1 MSRRA
6 NIEFSQGYLK
16 RIQTLHIDEVTYDFE
31 EGIFTQN
38 VIEPVQKIIEGRVDA
53 HIYENFLVFEPL
65 SYERS
70 SSDWR
75 SYRVYGERR
84 DNDYYAIAFSKPL
97 ESVAEFVGTNGT
109 KELFTYAKSINS
121 NQS

>member
-6 NIEFSQGYLK
+6 NIEFSQGYLT

-38 VIEPVQKIIEGRVDA
+38 VIEPLQKIIEGRADV
-53 HIYENFLVFEPL
+53 HIFEDFLVFEPL

-70 SSDWR
+70 PSDWR
-75 SYRVYGERR
+75 SYIVYEERR
-84 DNDYYAIAFSKPL
+84 DNDFYAIAFSEPL
-97 ESVAEFVGTNGT
+97 ESVVAFLDIYGT
-109 KELFTYAKSINS
+109 KELFTSQQK
-121 NQS
+121 QE